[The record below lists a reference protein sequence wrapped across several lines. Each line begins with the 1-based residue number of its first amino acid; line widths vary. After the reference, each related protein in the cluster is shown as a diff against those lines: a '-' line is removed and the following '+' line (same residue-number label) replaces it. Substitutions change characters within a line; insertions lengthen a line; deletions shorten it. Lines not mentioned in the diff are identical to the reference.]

1 MTLKRGQKLNKI
13 LIIQYLKGKLNFK
26 AMEQI
31 IIYKITIVPKHL
43 KKEKV
48 MKI

>member
-31 IIYKITIVPKHL
+31 ILDLINKNEFFNY
-43 KKEKV
+43 EKSRAE
-48 MKI
+48 